1 MPTRDFICLDCGEA
15 FALDAADASGEPETP
30 AAETARCPRCD
41 SGHVRQTFASYLR
54 NALADPCK
62 PDLEELRSCHFG

>member
-1 MPTRDFICLDCGEA
+1 MPTHEFICLDCGEG
-15 FALDAADASGEPETP
+15 FALDLPETP
-30 AAETARCPRCD
+30 EAGSTRCPRCD

>member
-1 MPTRDFICLDCGEA
+1 MPTHDFICLDCGEG
-15 FALDAADASGEPETP
+15 FALDLPETSE
-30 AAETARCPRCD
+30 AESMRCPRCD